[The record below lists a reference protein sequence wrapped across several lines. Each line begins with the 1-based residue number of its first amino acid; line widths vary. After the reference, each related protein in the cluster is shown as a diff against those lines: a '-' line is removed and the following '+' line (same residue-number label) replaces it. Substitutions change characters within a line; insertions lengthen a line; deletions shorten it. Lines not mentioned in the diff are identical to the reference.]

1 MPCGKDTLV
10 VNKKPFDQNRIAKFS
25 KDVLKGKVFGF
36 AQVDIEVPD
45 ELYDKFSEI
54 VPLFSV
60 QENLYRDIAEEMK
73 IFKEKTSRKTLKG
86 SKKLLGVMK
95 AKNIIL
101 YTPLIKWYQKHGLKL
116 TAVYQLIKC
125 EPGKPFSQFP
135 EEVTNARHKVDK
147 DTLKK

>member
-1 MPCGKDTLV
+1 M
-10 VNKKPFDQNRIAKFS
+10 
-25 KDVLKGKVFGF
+25 
-36 AQVDIEVPD
+36 
-45 ELYDKFSEI
+45 
-54 VPLFSV
+54 PLFSV

-125 EPGKPFSQFP
+125 EPGKPFS
-135 EEVTNARHKVDK
+135 
-147 DTLKK
+147 